1 MSKVK
6 IDLKE
11 AIAEAKTIKEVAL
24 SNAKKALEENFHPK
38 LQNMLAAKL
47 NEMDDL
53 DGFEDKEF
61 LDAEDAISEE
71 ELDDMLGEMQTLGD
85 DEEIDID
92 ALLSEVD
99 DAEEDSED
107 EDEDEDESEKDES
120 EEEDEDEEDEDEEDM
135 KLEDMTIEDLKA
147 LIADI
152 ASEIVSGSETE
163 EVDMDMS
170 VEEMPEEGDLEM
182 EELDESSHMSDEDVS
197 LDEILAE
204 LDEID
209 SEEDPSRME
218 ELMNENKK
226 LKKDLHEVN
235 LLNSKLIYFSKLLK
249 ENTLLEDQ
257 KIKILNAFDKATTV
271 KETKLVFETLN
282 ESITAKKSKVGKR
295 SLTENFGYASKP
307 SGIRRNES
315 IIEVDPAVA
324 RMQKLAGLS

>member
-53 DGFEDKEF
+53 DGFEDEES

-71 ELDDMLGEMQTLGD
+71 ELNAVLGEMENPGD

-99 DAEEDSED
+99 DAEEDD
-107 EDEDEDESEKDES
+107 EEEEETEEVEDESEEI
-120 EEEDEDEEDEDEEDM
+120 EDEEDM

-152 ASEIVSGSETE
+152 ASEIVGGGETDE
-163 EVDMDMS
+163 MDVEVPMD
-170 VEEMPEEGDLEM
+170 VAAEEGDLEM
-182 EELDESSHMSDEDVS
+182 TELDESEGSDEDVS

-209 SEEDPSRME
+209 SEEDPSRIE

-257 KIKILNAFDKATTV
+257 KVKILNAFDKATTV

-282 ESITAKKSKVGKR
+282 ESISAKKSKVGKR
-295 SLTENFGYASKP
+295 PLTENFGYASKP
-307 SGIRRNES
+307 SGILKSES